1 MAHDATLGRSQ
12 LFAGLDAG
20 ELDVVAGRM
29 HERRFEP
36 GDQLCEAGTQSD
48 RIWVITGGLVR
59 WTAGTT
65 VGGGEIELRMRRAT

>member
-12 LFAGLDAG
+12 LFEEFEDA

-29 HERRFEP
+29 RERRLRARRTVVRGRHAERPDP
-36 GDQLCEAGTQSD
+36 GDH
-48 RIWVITGGLVR
+48 GGCVR